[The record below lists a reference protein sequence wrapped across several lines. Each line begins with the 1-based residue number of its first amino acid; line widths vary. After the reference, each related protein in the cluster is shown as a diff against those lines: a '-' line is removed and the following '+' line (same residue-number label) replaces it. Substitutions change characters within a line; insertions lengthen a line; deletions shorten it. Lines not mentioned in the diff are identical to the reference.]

1 MDLDLLVF
9 GLDLVSTFAFAIVG
23 ARVAAS
29 KGLDFGGILF
39 IAAIASIS
47 GGTLRNL
54 FMGQQPPWIQY
65 PWLFAPIIAAF
76 LITIAMGKTQD
87 VGRFALSL
95 DTLGLA
101 VATVSSVQFAL
112 SNDAPIVG
120 AAVLGLIGAVSGGLF
135 RDIMCQTE
143 PVLLH
148 RETIG
153 TACLS
158 GAIVYLALDALD
170 LNEAAVVAIAG
181 VVVVLVRELSIK
193 YNWNLPKVV
202 KTLSRETAHFGGCIG
217 PRNRLSCQQ
226 SFHQ

>member
-1 MDLDLLVF
+1 VDLDLLVF
-9 GLDLVSTFAFAIVG
+9 GLDLVSTFAFALVG
-23 ARVAAS
+23 ARVAAN

-39 IAAIASIS
+39 IAAVASIS

-54 FMGQQPPWIQY
+54 FIGETPPWVQR
-65 PWLFAPIIAAF
+65 PWLFAPIVAAF
-76 LITIAMGKTQD
+76 LISVAMGKTQN
-87 VGRFALSL
+87 VGRLALSL

-112 SNDAPIVG
+112 SHDAPLVA
-120 AAVLGLIGAVSGGLF
+120 AAVLGLIGSVSGGLF

-158 GAIVYLALDALD
+158 GAIAYLVLDSLN
-170 LNEAAVVAIAG
+170 LNEAISVAVAG
-181 VVVVLVRELSIK
+181 IVVVLVRELSIK
-193 YNWNLPKVV
+193 FNWNLPTVPK
-202 KTLSRETAHFGGCIG
+202 G
-217 PRNRLSCQQ
+217 
-226 SFHQ
+226 

>member
-1 MDLDLLVF
+1 VDLDLLVF
-9 GLDLVSTFAFAIVG
+9 GLDLVSTFAFALVG
-23 ARVAAS
+23 ARVAAN

-39 IAAIASIS
+39 IAAVASIS

-54 FMGQQPPWIQY
+54 FMGEQPPWVQR

-76 LITIAMGKTQD
+76 LITVAMGKTQN

-101 VATVSSVQFAL
+101 VATVSSIQFAL
-112 SNDAPIVG
+112 SNDAPLV
-120 AAVLGLIGAVSGGLF
+120 AAAALGLIGAVSGGLF

-148 RETIG
+148 RETVG

-158 GAIVYLALDALD
+158 GALVYLALDS
-170 LNEAAVVAIAG
+170 LNLSEAIPVAVAG
-181 VVVVLVRELSIK
+181 IVVVLVRELSIK
-193 YNWNLPKVV
+193 FNWNLPTIQK
-202 KTLSRETAHFGGCIG
+202 G
-217 PRNRLSCQQ
+217 N
-226 SFHQ
+226 

>member
-1 MDLDLLVF
+1 MF
-9 GLDLVSTFAFAIVG
+9 GLDLVSTFAFALVG

-29 KGLDFGGILF
+29 KGLDYGGILF

-76 LITIAMGKTQD
+76 LITIAMGRTQE

-112 SNDAPIVG
+112 SNEAPLVG

-158 GAIVYLALDALD
+158 GAIVYVALASFAV
-170 LNEAAVVAIAG
+170 NEAVVVVIAG
-181 VVVVLVRELSIK
+181 FTVVLVRELSIK

-202 KTLSRETAHFGGCIG
+202 QN
-217 PRNRLSCQQ
+217 P
-226 SFHQ
+226 

>member
-9 GLDLVSTFAFAIVG
+9 GLDLVSTFAFALVG
-23 ARVAAS
+23 ARVAAN

-39 IAAIASIS
+39 IAAVASIS

-54 FMGQQPPWIQY
+54 FMGEQPPWVQR
-65 PWLFAPIIAAF
+65 PWLFAPIVVAF
-76 LITIAMGKTQD
+76 LITTALGKKQE
-87 VGRFALSL
+87 VGRLALSL

-112 SNDAPIVG
+112 INEAPLVA

-148 RETIG
+148 RETVG

-158 GAIVYLALDALD
+158 GAIIYLALDSLN
-170 LNEAAVVAIAG
+170 LNEAIPVAVAG
-181 VVVVLVRELSIK
+181 IVVVLVRELSIK
-193 YNWNLPKVV
+193 FNWNLPTIV
-202 KTLSRETAHFGGCIG
+202 KG
-217 PRNRLSCQQ
+217 N
-226 SFHQ
+226 

>member
-9 GLDLVSTFAFAIVG
+9 GLDLVSTFAFALVG
-23 ARVAAS
+23 ARVAAN

-39 IAAIASIS
+39 IAAVASIS

-54 FMGQQPPWIQY
+54 FMGEQPPWVQS
-65 PWLFAPIIAAF
+65 PWLFAPIVAAF
-76 LITIAMGKTQD
+76 LITIAMGKTQT
-87 VGRFALSL
+87 VGRLALSL
-95 DTLGLA
+95 DTVGLA

-112 SNDAPIVG
+112 SHDAPLVA

-148 RETIG
+148 RETVG

-158 GAIVYLALDALD
+158 GAVIYLALDAAN
-170 LNEAAVVAIAG
+170 LNEAVTVAVAG

-193 YNWNLPKVV
+193 FNWNLPTIV
-202 KTLSRETAHFGGCIG
+202 KG
-217 PRNRLSCQQ
+217 N
-226 SFHQ
+226 

>member
-1 MDLDLLVF
+1 MDLELLVF
-9 GLDLVSTFAFAIVG
+9 GLDLVSTFAFALVG

-29 KGLDFGGILF
+29 KGLDIGGILF
-39 IAAIASIS
+39 IAAVASTA

-54 FMGQQPPWIQY
+54 FMGEQPPWVKH
-65 PWLFAPIIAAF
+65 PWLFAPIVVAF
-76 LITIAMGKTQD
+76 LITVAMGKTQD
-87 VGRFALSL
+87 IGRLALSL

-112 SNDAPIVG
+112 SNNAPLVT
-120 AAVLGLIGAVSGGLF
+120 AAILGVIGSVSGGLF

-153 TACLS
+153 TAALS
-158 GAIVYLALDALD
+158 GAIVYLLLESFD
-170 LNEAAVVAIAG
+170 LNDGLIVVISG

-193 YNWNLPKVV
+193 NNWNLPKIV
-202 KTLSRETAHFGGCIG
+202 KG
-217 PRNRLSCQQ
+217 
-226 SFHQ
+226 

>member
-9 GLDLVSTFAFAIVG
+9 GLDLVSTFAFALVG
-23 ARVAAS
+23 ARVAAN

-39 IAAIASIS
+39 IAAVASIS
-47 GGTLRNL
+47 GGTFRNL
-54 FMGQQPPWIQY
+54 FMGETPPWVQR
-65 PWLFAPIIAAF
+65 PWLFAPIVAAF
-76 LITIAMGKTQD
+76 LITVAMGKTQD

-112 SNDAPIVG
+112 TNDAPLVA

-148 RETIG
+148 RETVG

-158 GAIVYLALDALD
+158 GALVYLALDSLE
-170 LNEAAVVAIAG
+170 LNEAISVLVAG
-181 VVVVLVRELSIK
+181 MVVVLVRELSIK
-193 YNWNLPKVV
+193 FNWNLPTVPK
-202 KTLSRETAHFGGCIG
+202 G
-217 PRNRLSCQQ
+217 
-226 SFHQ
+226 

>member
-1 MDLDLLVF
+1 VDLDLLVF
-9 GLDLVSTFAFAIVG
+9 GLDLVSTFAFALVG
-23 ARVAAS
+23 ARVAAN

-39 IAAIASIS
+39 IAAVASIS

-54 FMGQQPPWIQY
+54 FVGEQPPWVQR
-65 PWLFAPIIAAF
+65 PWLFAPIVAAF
-76 LITIAMGKTQD
+76 LITIALGKKQA

-112 SNDAPIVG
+112 TNDAPLAA

-135 RDIMCQTE
+135 RDIMCQIE

-148 RETIG
+148 RETVG

-158 GAIVYLALDALD
+158 GALVYLALDSFD
-170 LNEAAVVAIAG
+170 LNEAISVVAAG
-181 VVVVLVRELSIK
+181 MVVVLVRELSIK
-193 YNWNLPKVV
+193 FNWNLPTVSK
-202 KTLSRETAHFGGCIG
+202 G
-217 PRNRLSCQQ
+217 
-226 SFHQ
+226 

>member
-9 GLDLVSTFAFAIVG
+9 GLDLVSTFAFALVG

-54 FMGQQPPWIQY
+54 FMGEQPPWVKS
-65 PWLFAPIIAAF
+65 PWLFAPIFVAF
-76 LITIAMGKTQD
+76 LITIAMGKTQE

-101 VATVSSVQFAL
+101 VATVSSAQFAL
-112 SNDAPIVG
+112 SHDAPLV
-120 AAVLGLIGAVSGGLF
+120 AAAALGLTGAVTGGLF

-158 GAIVYLALDALD
+158 GAVVYVALDSFN
-170 LNEAAVVAIAG
+170 LNEGVVVAIG
-181 VVVVLVRELSIK
+181 GLVVVLVRELSIRN
-193 YNWNLPKVV
+193 NWNLPKIV
-202 KTLSRETAHFGGCIG
+202 KG
-217 PRNRLSCQQ
+217 
-226 SFHQ
+226 

>member
-1 MDLDLLVF
+1 VDLDLLVF
-9 GLDLVSTFAFAIVG
+9 GLDLVSTFAFALVG
-23 ARVAAS
+23 ARVAAN

-39 IAAIASIS
+39 IAAVASIS

-54 FMGQQPPWIQY
+54 FMGEQPPWVQR
-65 PWLFAPIIAAF
+65 PWLFAPIVAAF
-76 LITIAMGKTQD
+76 LITVAMGKTQN

-112 SNDAPIVG
+112 SNDAPLVA

-148 RETIG
+148 RETVG

-158 GAIVYLALDALD
+158 GALVYLALDSLE
-170 LNEAAVVAIAG
+170 LNEAISVLVAG
-181 VVVVLVRELSIK
+181 MVVVLVRELSVK
-193 YNWNLPKVV
+193 FNWNLPTVPK
-202 KTLSRETAHFGGCIG
+202 G
-217 PRNRLSCQQ
+217 
-226 SFHQ
+226 

>member
-9 GLDLVSTFAFAIVG
+9 GLDLVSTFAFALVG

-54 FMGQQPPWIQY
+54 FMGEQPPWVKS
-65 PWLFAPIIAAF
+65 PWLFAPIFVAF
-76 LITIAMGKTQD
+76 LITIAMGKTQE

-101 VATVSSVQFAL
+101 VATVSSAQFAL
-112 SNDAPIVG
+112 SHDAPLVA
-120 AAVLGLIGAVSGGLF
+120 AAVLGLTGAVTGGLF

-158 GAIVYLALDALD
+158 GAVFYVALDSFN
-170 LNEAAVVAIAG
+170 LNEGLVVAIG
-181 VVVVLVRELSIK
+181 GLVVVLVRELSIRN
-193 YNWNLPKVV
+193 NWNLPKIV
-202 KTLSRETAHFGGCIG
+202 KG
-217 PRNRLSCQQ
+217 
-226 SFHQ
+226 

>member
-1 MDLDLLVF
+1 VDLELLVF
-9 GLDLVSTFAFAIVG
+9 GLDLVSTFAFALVG
-23 ARVAAS
+23 ARVAAN

-39 IAAIASIS
+39 IAAVASIS

-54 FMGQQPPWIQY
+54 FMGEQPPWVQR
-65 PWLFAPIIAAF
+65 PWLFAPIVAAF
-76 LITIAMGKTQD
+76 LITVAMGKTQD

-112 SNDAPIVG
+112 SNDAPLVA

-148 RETIG
+148 RETVG

-158 GAIVYLALDALD
+158 GALVYLALDSLE
-170 LNEAAVVAIAG
+170 LNEAISVLVAG
-181 VVVVLVRELSIK
+181 MVVVLVRELSIK
-193 YNWNLPKVV
+193 FNWNLPTVSK
-202 KTLSRETAHFGGCIG
+202 G
-217 PRNRLSCQQ
+217 
-226 SFHQ
+226 

>member
-9 GLDLVSTFAFAIVG
+9 GLDLVSTFAFALVG
-23 ARVAAS
+23 ARVAAN

-39 IAAIASIS
+39 IAAVASIS

-54 FMGQQPPWIQY
+54 FMGETPPWVQS
-65 PWLFAPIIAAF
+65 PWLFAPIVAAF
-76 LITIAMGKTQD
+76 LITIAMGKTQT
-87 VGRFALSL
+87 VGRLALSL
-95 DTLGLA
+95 DTVGLA

-112 SNDAPIVG
+112 SHDAPLVA

-158 GAIVYLALDALD
+158 GAVVYLALDSLD
-170 LNEAAVVAIAG
+170 LNEAIPVAVAG

-193 YNWNLPKVV
+193 FNWNLPTVV
-202 KTLSRETAHFGGCIG
+202 KG
-217 PRNRLSCQQ
+217 N
-226 SFHQ
+226 

>member
-1 MDLDLLVF
+1 VDLDLLVF
-9 GLDLVSTFAFAIVG
+9 GLDLVSTFAFALVG
-23 ARVAAS
+23 ARVAAN

-39 IAAIASIS
+39 IAAVASIS

-54 FMGQQPPWIQY
+54 FMGEQPPWVQR

-76 LITIAMGKTQD
+76 LITVAMGKTKS

-112 SNDAPIVG
+112 SNDAPLAA

-148 RETIG
+148 RETVG

-158 GAIVYLALDALD
+158 GALAYLALDSLD
-170 LNEAAVVAIAG
+170 LSEAIPVAVAG

-193 YNWNLPKVV
+193 FNWNLPTIQK
-202 KTLSRETAHFGGCIG
+202 G
-217 PRNRLSCQQ
+217 N
-226 SFHQ
+226 

>member
-1 MDLDLLVF
+1 VDLELLVF
-9 GLDLVSTFAFAIVG
+9 ALDLVSTFAFALVG

-54 FMGQQPPWIQY
+54 FMGEQPPWVKS
-65 PWLFAPIIAAF
+65 PWLFAPIFAAF
-76 LITIAMGKTQD
+76 LITVAMGKTQE

-101 VATVSSVQFAL
+101 VATVSSAQFAL
-112 SNDAPIVG
+112 SQDAPLVA
-120 AAVLGLIGAVSGGLF
+120 AAVLGLTGAVTGGLF

-158 GAIVYLALDALD
+158 GAIVYVALDSLN
-170 LNEAAVVAIAG
+170 LNEGLVVAIG
-181 VVVVLVRELSIK
+181 GLVVVLVRELSIRN
-193 YNWNLPKVV
+193 NWNLPKIV
-202 KTLSRETAHFGGCIG
+202 KG
-217 PRNRLSCQQ
+217 
-226 SFHQ
+226 

>member
-9 GLDLVSTFAFAIVG
+9 GLDLVSTFAFALVG
-23 ARVAAS
+23 ARVAAN

-39 IAAIASIS
+39 IAAVASIS

-54 FMGQQPPWIQY
+54 FMGETPPWVQS
-65 PWLFAPIIAAF
+65 PWLFAPIVAAF
-76 LITIAMGKTQD
+76 LITIAMGKTQT
-87 VGRFALSL
+87 VGRLALSL
-95 DTLGLA
+95 DTVGLA

-112 SNDAPIVG
+112 SHDAPLVA

-158 GAIVYLALDALD
+158 GAVVYLALDSLD
-170 LNEAAVVAIAG
+170 LNEAIPVAVAG

-193 YNWNLPKVV
+193 FNWNLPTIV
-202 KTLSRETAHFGGCIG
+202 KG
-217 PRNRLSCQQ
+217 N
-226 SFHQ
+226 

>member
-1 MDLDLLVF
+1 MDLDLLVV
-9 GLDLVSTFAFAIVG
+9 GLDLVSTFAFALVG
-23 ARVAAS
+23 ARVAAN

-39 IAAIASIS
+39 IAAVASIS

-54 FMGQQPPWIQY
+54 FMGETPPWVQS
-65 PWLFAPIIAAF
+65 PWLFAPIVAAF
-76 LITIAMGKTQD
+76 VITIAMGKTQT
-87 VGRFALSL
+87 VGRLALSL
-95 DTLGLA
+95 DTVGLA

-112 SNDAPIVG
+112 SHDAPLVA

-158 GAIVYLALDALD
+158 GAVVYLALDSLD
-170 LNEAAVVAIAG
+170 LNEAVVVAVAG

-193 YNWNLPKVV
+193 FNWNLPTVV
-202 KTLSRETAHFGGCIG
+202 KG
-217 PRNRLSCQQ
+217 N
-226 SFHQ
+226 

>member
-9 GLDLVSTFAFAIVG
+9 GLDLVSTFAFALVG

-29 KGLDFGGILF
+29 KGLDYGGILF

-54 FMGQQPPWIQY
+54 FVGEQPPWIQY
-65 PWLFAPIIAAF
+65 PWLFIPIIAAF
-76 LITIAMGKTQD
+76 LITIAMGRTQD

-101 VATVSSVQFAL
+101 VATVSSVQYAL
-112 SNDAPIVG
+112 SNQAPLAA
-120 AAVLGLIGAVSGGLF
+120 AAVLGFIGAVAGGLF

-153 TACLS
+153 TSCLS
-158 GAIVYLALDALD
+158 GALAYLALNAFD
-170 LNEAAVVAIAG
+170 LNEPLIAAIAG
-181 VVVVLVRELSIK
+181 LVVVVVRELSIK

-202 KTLSRETAHFGGCIG
+202 KN
-217 PRNRLSCQQ
+217 P
-226 SFHQ
+226 

>member
-1 MDLDLLVF
+1 MDLELLVF
-9 GLDLVSTFAFAIVG
+9 GLDLVSTFAFALVG
-23 ARVAAS
+23 ARVAAN

-39 IAAIASIS
+39 IAAVASIS

-54 FMGQQPPWIQY
+54 FMGQQPPWVQH
-65 PWLFAPIIAAF
+65 PWLFAPIVAAF
-76 LITIAMGKTQD
+76 LITIALGKKQA

-112 SNDAPIVG
+112 TSNAPLVA

-148 RETIG
+148 RETVG

-158 GAIVYLALDALD
+158 GALVYLALDSLN
-170 LNEAAVVAIAG
+170 LNEAISVLVAG
-181 VVVVLVRELSIK
+181 MVVVLVRELSIK
-193 YNWNLPKVV
+193 FNWNLPTVSK
-202 KTLSRETAHFGGCIG
+202 G
-217 PRNRLSCQQ
+217 
-226 SFHQ
+226 

>member
-1 MDLDLLVF
+1 VDLDLLVF
-9 GLDLVSTFAFAIVG
+9 GLDLVSTFAFALVG
-23 ARVAAS
+23 ARVAAN

-39 IAAIASIS
+39 IAAVASIS

-54 FMGQQPPWIQY
+54 FMGEQPPWVQR

-76 LITIAMGKTQD
+76 LITVAMGKTKS

-112 SNDAPIVG
+112 SNDAPLAA

-148 RETIG
+148 RETVG

-158 GAIVYLALDALD
+158 GALVYLALDSLD
-170 LNEAAVVAIAG
+170 LSEAIPVAVAG

-193 YNWNLPKVV
+193 FNWNLPTIQK
-202 KTLSRETAHFGGCIG
+202 G
-217 PRNRLSCQQ
+217 N
-226 SFHQ
+226 

>member
-1 MDLDLLVF
+1 L
-9 GLDLVSTFAFAIVG
+9 VG

-39 IAAIASIS
+39 IAAVASLS

-65 PWLFAPIIAAF
+65 PWLFAPIFIAF

-101 VATVSSVQFAL
+101 VATVSSVQFAI
-112 SNDAPIVG
+112 SNDAPVVA
-120 AAVLGLIGAVSGGLF
+120 AAVLGLIGAVTGGLF
-135 RDIMCQTE
+135 RDLMCQIE

-158 GAIVYLALDALD
+158 GAIAYLALGAVN
-170 LNEAAVVAIAG
+170 LNEALVVAIAG
-181 VVVVLVRELSIK
+181 MVVVLVREISIK
-193 YNWNLPKVV
+193 NNWNLPKVV
-202 KTLSRETAHFGGCIG
+202 K
-217 PRNRLSCQQ
+217 
-226 SFHQ
+226 

>member
-9 GLDLVSTFAFAIVG
+9 GLDLVSTFAFALVG
-23 ARVAAS
+23 ARVAAN

-39 IAAIASIS
+39 IAAVASIS

-54 FMGQQPPWIQY
+54 FLGEQPPWVQH

-76 LITIAMGKTQD
+76 LITIALGKKQE
-87 VGRFALSL
+87 VGRIALSL

-112 SNDAPIVG
+112 INEAPIVA

-158 GAIVYLALDALD
+158 GAVVYLALDSVG
-170 LNEAAVVAIAG
+170 LNEAIPVAVAG

-193 YNWNLPKVV
+193 FNWNLPAIV
-202 KTLSRETAHFGGCIG
+202 KG
-217 PRNRLSCQQ
+217 N
-226 SFHQ
+226 

>member
-1 MDLDLLVF
+1 MF
-9 GLDLVSTFAFAIVG
+9 GLDLVSTFAFALVG

-29 KGLDFGGILF
+29 KGLDYGGILF

-76 LITIAMGKTQD
+76 LITIAMGRTQE

-112 SNDAPIVG
+112 SNEAPLVG

-158 GAIVYLALDALD
+158 GAIVYVALASFAV
-170 LNEAAVVAIAG
+170 NEAVVVVIAG
-181 VVVVLVRELSIK
+181 FTVVLVRELSIE

-202 KTLSRETAHFGGCIG
+202 KN
-217 PRNRLSCQQ
+217 P
-226 SFHQ
+226 